1 MKRSFLLLSIAA
13 LALMMIACKKEKG
26 ELKYDLKVLGVTD
39 ITRNSAILHGSFTGE
54 GATEGAEH
62 GFEVYGSFNGGYETK
77 TFPVDGDGEFSLE
90 LTDLGTLSDYKY
102 RAYAIIGGE
111 KILVPAFAKE
121 EPKSFR
127 TFSYD
132 GYTLY
137 RNAVDLGT
145 GVKWSTCNLDALYWY
160 NPGFHYAWGETST
173 KTDYSEETY
182 TYHDI
187 PEGLVLPL
195 DHDAANVKLGGT
207 FRMPTEEEWRSLK
220 DQCTW
225 VWKTTDDGYSCSG
238 YLVSGGS
245 ANIFLPAAG
254 RRRGLDFSF
263 KNSRGYYW
271 TSSLSYYE
279 HMEGVRN
286 DGFFFGLAKDRINI
300 DNTDRYVGFSIRPVC
315 D

>member
-1 MKRSFLLLSIAA
+1 
-13 LALMMIACKKEKG
+13 MMIACKKEQSKY
-26 ELKYDLKVLGVTD
+26 ELQVLGVTD

-54 GATEGAEH
+54 GAAKDAEH

-121 EPKSFR
+121 EAKSFR

-132 GYTLY
+132 GYTIY
-137 RNAVDLGT
+137 QQAVDLGT
-145 GVKWSTCNLDALYWY
+145 GVKWSKCNLDAAEWY

-173 KTDYSEETY
+173 KTDYSEGTY
-182 TYHDI
+182 TYNDM
-187 PEGLVLPL
+187 PEVLPL

-207 FRMPTEEEWRSLK
+207 FRMPTEDEWHLIDISCIWSWK
-220 DQCTW
+220 DSN
-225 VWKTTDDGYSCSG
+225 DGYSTNG
-238 YLVSGGS
+238 YLVKGNG
-245 ANIFLPAAG
+245 NEIFLPAAG
-254 RRRGLDFSF
+254 RRDGMNLSSV
-263 KNSRGYYW
+263 NSKGCYW
-271 TSSLSYYE
+271 SSTRYSRYTPGNINT
-279 HMEGVRN
+279 GVYFIIT
-286 DGFFFGLAKDRINI
+286 DVTTHI
-300 DNTDRYVGFSIRPVC
+300 DNDDRYAGLSIRPVC